1 MVLKLHGLAMSTCTK
16 RVQVVLNEKGV
27 DHEFVPIDFAKGE
40 HKSEAYL
47 ANLQPFGKVP
57 ALEDTETGVKIFES
71 RAIGQYIA
79 SKYRG
84 QGNEVSPPESDLK
97 VFALYQQVR
106 SSPLTFSPPTQSQ
119 PYSNPHIHSQAL
131 SVEQSYFDPAV
142 SGIAFEKVFKSFKGL
157 GQADE
162 GRVQALVAQ
171 LDAALQGYERILSK
185 QKYLAGDSVTLA
197 DLYHLP
203 YGAFVEPFGFAELL
217 PKYPHTQK
225 WWEELK
231 ARESW
236 KKIADAK

>member
-79 SKYRG
+79 SRYRG

-97 VFALYQQVR
+97 AFALYQ
-106 SSPLTFSPPTQSQ
+106 
-119 PYSNPHIHSQAL
+119 QAL

-142 SGIAFEKVFKSFKGL
+142 SGIAFEKVFKAYKGL
-157 GQADE
+157 GQTDE